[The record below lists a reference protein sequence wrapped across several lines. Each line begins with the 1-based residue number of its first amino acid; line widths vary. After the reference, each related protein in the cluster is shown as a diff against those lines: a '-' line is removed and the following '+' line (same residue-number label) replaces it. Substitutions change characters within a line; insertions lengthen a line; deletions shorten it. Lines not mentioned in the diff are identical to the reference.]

1 MVTNAFPHREP
12 STFARALAGV
22 WRISDPKITLAS
34 VASMLVGA
42 AAAAWAGPIAWG
54 WLALTML
61 GIFCVEAAKNAS
73 GEIFDW
79 DSGADQG
86 VRDDE
91 RSPFSGGKRVI
102 VDELLTS
109 EQTAAVATVF
119 YTAAILVGLAI
130 VLGREPH
137 VIWLGMLGVALAF
150 FYHAPPLQL
159 AYRGFGEATVALCY
173 GPIIA
178 LGTYLVQR
186 HALGGGVLA
195 ASLPLGVAIGAFLWI
210 NEFPDARADEAAGK
224 KTLVVRLGRMR
235 AARWFAGIVAIA
247 YAGVLLLPLAGLPL
261 TVWLGLIGL
270 PHGIAAARRL
280 QRAPGVVNNIVP
292 AQAWTLLSFVLMAVG
307 IAAGFVIAAL

>member
-1 MVTNAFPHREP
+1 MVTNAFPQPE
-12 STFARALAGV
+12 SSALARGFAGV
-22 WRISDPKITLAS
+22 WRIADPKITLAS
-34 VASMLVGA
+34 AASMLVGA

-54 WLALTML
+54 WLAVTVL

-79 DSGADQG
+79 DSGTDQA

-102 VDELLTS
+102 VDGLLTR
-109 EQTAAVATVF
+109 EQTATVATVF

-130 VLGREPH
+130 VFGREPH
-137 VIWLGMLGVALAF
+137 VLWLGMLGVALAF

-159 AYRGFGEATVALCY
+159 AYRGFGEAAVAVCY

-186 HALGGGVLA
+186 HTLGGGVIA
-195 ASLPLGVAIGAFLWI
+195 ASLPLGIAIGAFLWI

-235 AARWFAGIVAIA
+235 AARWFAGIVAVA
-247 YAGVLLLPLAGLPL
+247 YASVVLLPLAGVPL

-280 QRAPGVVNNIVP
+280 QRAPGVVKEVVP
-292 AQAWTLLSFVLMAVG
+292 AQAWTLLSFVLMAIG